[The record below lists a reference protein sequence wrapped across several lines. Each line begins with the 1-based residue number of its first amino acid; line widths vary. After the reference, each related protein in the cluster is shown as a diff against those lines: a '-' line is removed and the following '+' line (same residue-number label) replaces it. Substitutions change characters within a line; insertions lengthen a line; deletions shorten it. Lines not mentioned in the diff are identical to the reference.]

1 MVEETTVVCIVD
13 IVSDCVG
20 RELVEVMVDETVVDV
35 NVVIMFGEVM

>member
-20 RELVEVMVDETVVDV
+20 RDVVEVMVDETVVDV
-35 NVVIMFGEVM
+35 IAVGDVM